1 MPEGDGTNAAN
12 VGLVVIYGRTGAVL
26 RAARAYP
33 ITEHT
38 TDLRVEHVQEPT
50 PGPGEVLVQVTAAG
64 VTPRDHTVATG
75 AGPATGPIILG
86 NEGAGVVVADPA
98 GRWVPGARVMFF
110 AGSGGVTADGT
121 MAEFTVVPEE
131 NLAAIPV
138 NVADEVAAAV
148 PIAYLTAML
157 ALRLGRFAPG
167 KRVFAPAIGGS
178 VGNATVQLARALGAS
193 AVAGGVGS
201 TAKAEAVRAAPWS
214 RGIAVVDLERDRVR
228 DALGA
233 GFAEGVEV
241 AVDGVGGDLTAQI
254 AEALATGGRIVLVG
268 HSGGDTAYLPIGDVV
283 RRRACLQGFSLAAAT
298 PAQSRRAWSAIT
310 GLLVRER
317 IQPVIDSIYPLD
329 AAREAIRHLVED
341 RPIGKVVIT
350 DLSRAQ

>member
-1 MPEGDGTNAAN
+1 
-12 VGLVVIYGRTGAVL
+12 LK
-26 RAARAYP
+26 AARAYP

-38 TDLRVEHVQEPT
+38 IDLRVEYVAEPR
-50 PGPGEVLVQVTAAG
+50 PGAGEVLVQVTAAG

-75 AGPATGPIILG
+75 GVSTAGPITLG
-86 NEGAGVVVADPA
+86 NEGAGVVVVDPA
-98 GRWVPGARVMFF
+98 GHWAAGTRVMFF
-110 AGSGGVTADGT
+110 AGPGGVTADGT
-121 MAEFTVVPEE
+121 MAEFAVVPEE

-157 ALRLGRFAPG
+157 ALRLGRFSPE

-193 AVAGGVGS
+193 AVAGSAGS

-214 RGIAVVDLERDRVR
+214 YGIEVVDLERDHLSG
-228 DALGA
+228 ALGD
-233 GFAEGVEV
+233 GFTGGIDV
-241 AVDGVGGDLTAQI
+241 AVDGVGGPLTAQI
-254 AEALATGGRIVLVG
+254 AGALATGGRIVLVG
-268 HSGGDTAYLPIGDVV
+268 RSGGDVAHLPIVDVV
-283 RRRACLQGFSLAAAT
+283 RRRACLHGFSLAAAT

-310 GLLVRER
+310 DLLVRGR
-317 IQPVIDSIYPLD
+317 IHPVIDSIYPLD
-329 AAREAIRHLVED
+329 AVSEALRHLVED

-350 DLSRAQ
+350 GLSRAE